1 MGAGRPVCRE
11 ERTLI
16 SDCIY
21 KRLKKNSKVHPR
33 TGHESPEGGR
43 HIALLLL

>member
-1 MGAGRPVCRE
+1 VGAGRPMCRE

-21 KRLKKNSKVHPR
+21 KRLKKTVNFTVEQAMKAQRGS
-33 TGHESPEGGR
+33 R